1 MQTLHIRVRKPSL
14 VVVVVVVVININN
27 KHLLM
32 NIYKYYSKKS
42 AFLRRWKS
50 NENRNGDEYI
60 GKGYSFFC
68 DDATQYCCFYTVSQK
83 LGKIIIFLVR
93 SLSNFHKLWTFLA
106 KRWQ

>member
-42 AFLRRWKS
+42 AFLRR
-50 NENRNGDEYI
+50 
-60 GKGYSFFC
+60 
-68 DDATQYCCFYTVSQK
+68 
-83 LGKIIIFLVR
+83 
-93 SLSNFHKLWTFLA
+93 
-106 KRWQ
+106 